1 MSHSHNDMTL
11 NLRPWIEPNP
21 FHNDELDALNQR
33 FSEPCSTMTRKW
45 RKRIKPIT
53 FKTPIFSVMWYTN
66 LKQEVS
72 LGREL
77 LELLVSTADPIEE
90 WWTWSE
96 KDYVLTSSNLTTFP
110 TRIQATDTCQK
121 RTEVDE
127 TPIELCKSSTGHR
140 SDTRVQSASV
150 FIKIFF
156 DKTTTSQDSRPSQ
169 TTLSF

>member
-1 MSHSHNDMTL
+1 MLSCL
-11 NLRPWIEPNP
+11 ILIEPNP
-21 FHNDELDALNQR
+21 FHNDELDSFNQR

-53 FKTPIFSVMWYTN
+53 FKTPILSVMWYTN
-66 LKQEVS
+66 LKQEAS
-72 LGREL
+72 LGR
-77 LELLVSTADPIEE
+77 ELLVSTADPIEE

-127 TPIELCKSSTGHR
+127 TPIELCKSSTRHR
-140 SDTRVQSASV
+140 SDTLVQSASV
-150 FIKIFF
+150 FIKVFF